1 MKLKKNDFS
10 FFKNLFDLFPEP
22 ILIIKKSLEIIYANF
37 EAQDF
42 LKKSWNQI
50 KFKKITEIFQC
61 NYTETILPEIS
72 KKSGVFFARQGM
84 HFNNSNLDVQFI
96 VTENDLIMLNIK
108 REKVPLIDFYKE
120 NFDIFDNV
128 FSIINHEISNPLS
141 SIKMASQLMI
151 KSKEIDKELMGIVLN
166 ESNRISKILASF
178 TFDLNDQDLK
188 KKKSENIH
196 EVLRYSLFKLKNKL
210 KKIKVSENFDPSL
223 PKIDIDKNLIIQVF
237 DNLLNNAYE
246 ASKFSSNSYIKI
258 STKFNYGETIKIP
271 NIKKRDRRNSIIISI
286 EDNGNGIDPNDINKI
301 FLPFYSTKKKGSGI
315 GLYLVKRIIDFH
327 NGEISVECNDLN
339 TIFFLKLPL

>member
-22 ILIIKKSLEIIYANF
+22 ILIIKNSLEIIYANF

-42 LKKSWNQI
+42 LKTSWNKI
-50 KFKKITEIFQC
+50 KSKKITEIFKC
-61 NYTETILPEIS
+61 TYIENNLLEIS
-72 KKSGVFFARQGM
+72 KTPGTFFAREGM
-84 HFNNSNLDVQFI
+84 EFNNLSLDIQFI
-96 VTENDLIMLNIK
+96 VTDENFIMLNIK
-108 REKVPLIDFYKE
+108 REKVAIFNFFKE
-120 NFDIFDNV
+120 NFDIFENV

-166 ESNRISKILASF
+166 ESNRISKILSSL
-178 TFDLNDQDLK
+178 TIDLNNQNLK

-196 EVLRYSLFKLKNKL
+196 EVLRYSLFKFKNKL
-210 KKIKVSENFDPSL
+210 KRIKVLENFDPSL
-223 PKIDIDKNLIIQVF
+223 PKVNIDKNSIIQVF

-246 ASKFSSNSYIKI
+246 ASTFSSNSYVKV
-258 STKFNYGETIKIP
+258 STKFNYGESIKIP
-271 NIKKRDRRNSIIISI
+271 NIKKAEKRNSIIICV
-286 EDNGNGIDPNDINKI
+286 EDNGNGINPDDINKI

-315 GLYLVKRIIDFH
+315 GLYLVKRIIDYH
-327 NGEISVECNDLN
+327 NGDISLECNDLN
-339 TIFFLKLPL
+339 TNFVLKLPI